1 MDGPVADGLTPATAA
16 ALAFVADL
24 ERPELEE
31 GDAHHLRRVLRLR
44 RGEPIAVSDGMG
56 SWRICRLG
64 EGLTVASEVVV
75 EPVASPQLTVGFSIP
90 KVEKPELV
98 VQKLTE
104 LGIDRIALIEAERT
118 VVRWKGQK
126 AQHHVER
133 LQRVARGAAM
143 QARRTRL
150 PTLLGPVPF
159 AVAAAWPG
167 ATRCDRGG
175 APLSD
180 RHSTVLV
187 GPEGGWAGPECARL
201 PDSVGL
207 APYILRV
214 ETAAIAVAALQVAL
228 RSRAVLM

>member
-1 MDGPVADGLTPATAA
+1 MGGPVADGLTPATAA

-31 GDAHHLRRVLRLR
+31 GDAHHLQRVLRLKQ
-44 RGEPIAVSDGMG
+44 GQPIAVSDGTG
-56 SWRICRLG
+56 SWRICGLD
-64 EGLTVASEVVV
+64 EELTVASEVTV
-75 EPVASPQLTVGFSIP
+75 EPVASPELTVGFSIP

-104 LGIDRIALIEAERT
+104 LGVDRIALIEAERT
-118 VVRWKGQK
+118 VVRWRGQK

-133 LQRVARGAAM
+133 LRRVARGAAM

-150 PTLLGPVPF
+150 PELVGPVSF
-159 AVAAAWPG
+159 AAAASWPG

-175 APLSD
+175 EPLSD

-187 GPEGGWAGPECARL
+187 GPEGGWAPSECSRL

-214 ETAAIAVAALQVAL
+214 ETAAIAVGVLQVAL
-228 RSRAVLM
+228 RSRSVLM